1 MAPKKLSG
9 AALAAH
15 NAKINRESGS
25 RARSS
30 SARST
35 RSRASS
41 VGSRKSTR
49 SRRSVVKE
57 TTNFTA
63 SFNGGA
69 AWNPLNSEVHSFPS
83 TKWHSKTAKA
93 KVVNAT
99 IVPAT
104 ADRCF
109 VMVTAPQTQAASNA
123 ASPEVYIHNGTS
135 NYSILAAHPF
145 ITANTPESSEGIRRC
160 SAALEI
166 IYTGRADEASGYF
179 TIGGGHAN
187 SFFDTQLELDTVSE
201 IASAASF
208 IANHPDCIQIPVAAV
223 AAAGSLV
230 IVPKP
235 ISESAEKWFNTLF
248 PVPVGVTVSDPE
260 VGGWEQIFVICQG
273 MTSTSTFLVR
283 WHQVIEAKCGIQ
295 SPFQNFVSSYKAPY
309 ANARQGEG
317 LLQSFYR
324 NMVES
329 IGGRFSQY
337 ANDVGYALLDQAST
351 SAMAALSRRGRA
363 QLALQM

>member
-1 MAPKKLSG
+1 MPAKKLSG

-15 NAKINRESGS
+15 NAKVNRESGS

-49 SRRSVVKE
+49 SRRSIVQDTKGY
-57 TTNFTA
+57 TA
-63 SFNGGA
+63 TFNGGA
-69 AWNPLNSEVHSFPS
+69 TWNPLNAEVHSFPT
-83 TKWHSKTAKA
+83 TKWHTKTAKA

-109 VMVTAPQTQAASNA
+109 AMVTAPQTQASSA
-123 ASPEVYIHNGTS
+123 AATPEVYIHNGTA
-135 NYSILAAHPF
+135 NFSILAAHPF
-145 ITANTPESSEGIRRC
+145 VTANTPDSNEGIRRA

-179 TIGGGHAN
+179 TICGGHAN
-187 SFFDTQLELDTVSE
+187 SFFDTQLELDTVAE

-208 IANHPDCIQIPVAAV
+208 LANHPDCIQIPVAAV

-230 IVPKP
+230 LVPKP
-235 ISESAEKWFNTLF
+235 ISESAEKWFNTTF
-248 PVPVGVTVSDPE
+248 TVPMPSTLSESEP
-260 VGGWEQIFVICQG
+260 GGWEQIFVICQG
-273 MTSTSTFLVR
+273 MTSTATFLVR

-295 SPFQNFVSSYKAPY
+295 SPFQNFVSSYKAPV
-309 ANARQGEG
+309 ANVRQGEG

-329 IGGRFSQY
+329 IGGKFSQY
-337 ANDVGYALLDQAST
+337 ANDVGYALIDQVST
-351 SAMAALSRRGRA
+351 SAMAALSRRA
-363 QLALQM
+363 PLALQM